1 MKSEFN
7 EPWKK
12 FDTVQICRACNVIG
26 TNLYQPYFVKTI
38 NSQHDKIGAF
48 MCIIK

>member
-7 EPWKK
+7 EPQKK

-26 TNLYQPYFVKTI
+26 TNVKTI
-38 NSQHDKIGAF
+38 YSHDKIGAF